1 MDSEGSS
8 AVTNKKNRYNKGS
21 MKWRSQVNGNLIK
34 FRNLKCDCR
43 VRAAVQMSETE
54 DNPNKLFYNCP
65 YDACDF
71 FQWCCPEPSDFD
83 NGAFFEG
90 HRSCTVAQ

>member
-1 MDSEGSS
+1 
-8 AVTNKKNRYNKGS
+8 

-43 VRAAVQMSETE
+43 VRAAVQISKTE

-65 YDACDF
+65 YDVCDF
-71 FQWCCPEPSDFD
+71 FQWWCPEPSDFD

-90 HRSCTVAQ
+90 HRSVQ

>member
-43 VRAAVQMSETE
+43 VRAATKISEIE
-54 DNPNKLFYNCP
+54 DDPNKLFYNCL
-65 YDACDF
+65 YDVCDF
-71 FQWCCPEPSDFD
+71 FPAVVP
-83 NGAFFEG
+83 
-90 HRSCTVAQ
+90 RTK